1 MDVLPE
7 LGSLSIPPMSLQPL
21 VENSIKYAISPKLEG
36 GQIRISAREQ
46 NGQLIVSVW
55 DNGPGFTMDEIS
67 AGHSIDNL
75 RARLKNMLNDKAS
88 VFVIREGDGT
98 TVTVSLPAMNS
109 LAQ

>member
-1 MDVLPE
+1 
-7 LGSLSIPPMSLQPL
+7 
-21 VENSIKYAISPKLEG
+21 
-36 GQIRISAREQ
+36 
-46 NGQLIVSVW
+46 
-55 DNGPGFTMDEIS
+55 MDEIS

-75 RARLKNMLNDKAS
+75 RARLKNMLGDKAS